1 MSATNRGAVRNAAD
15 FYPTPPWVVHRLLE
29 AVPYLRGSKHRWLE
43 AGAGRGA
50 IIDAATDV
58 GYNAEWT
65 AVEQDA
71 SCIESLRQIPN
82 VQVIAEDFL
91 GTKFRKKFTA
101 CIMNPPYRQAAE
113 FIEHALGC
121 SDQVFALLRLNYLGS
136 TKRAGFLRTNMP
148 DVYVLPQ
155 RPSFTGSGTDATE
168 YAWMRWGSTGSRRT
182 GSLMILKDTPIEER
196 G

>member
-1 MSATNRGAVRNAAD
+1 MSATNRGSVRNAAD
-15 FYPTPPWVVHRLLE
+15 FYPTPPWVVYRLLE
-29 AVPYLRGSKHRWLE
+29 AVPSLQGRKHRWLE

-50 IIDAATDV
+50 IIKAATDF
-58 GYNAEWT
+58 GCSAEWT
-65 AVEQDA
+65 AVEQEA
-71 SCIESLRQIPN
+71 SCLKSLRQMPN
-82 VQVIAEDFL
+82 VQVVEEDFL
-91 GTKFRKKFTA
+91 CTKFRRKFTA

-136 TKRAGFLRTNMP
+136 TKRAGFLRANMP

-168 YAWMRWGSTGSRRT
+168 YAWMRWDSTGSRRT
-182 GSLMILKDTPIEER
+182 GNLTILDDTPIEER